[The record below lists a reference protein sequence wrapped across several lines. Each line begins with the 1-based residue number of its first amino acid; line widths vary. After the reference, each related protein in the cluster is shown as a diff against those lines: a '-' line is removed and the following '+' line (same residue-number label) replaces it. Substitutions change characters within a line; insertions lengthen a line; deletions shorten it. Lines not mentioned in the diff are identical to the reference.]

1 MNRLFCSIIAVFMFL
16 AFVLPGISFA
26 KNGNDIKLPEVSE
39 SSGMDYF
46 DALRNRAS
54 IRAFSEKELSMQDLG
69 DVLWTAGGRKS
80 LGGKWV
86 IPYAMRTD
94 PTCRI
99 FVTCAFGTYL
109 YDGTAHSLKFVNSS
123 DLRAEVAVQEFVG
136 EAPVVLIFVANP
148 APLESKAKGKG
159 RDEALDTV
167 YLSAGAI
174 MQDVYLAASAKSLAT
189 CYIGNIRH
197 GEWEK
202 GLGLSEGEI
211 YFGSM
216 PVGYMAE

>member
-1 MNRLFCSIIAVFMFL
+1 MNKFLCSMITVFVFF
-16 AFVLPGISFA
+16 AFILPGASFA
-26 KNGNDIKLPEVSE
+26 QKDGNIKLPEVSGV
-39 SSGMDYF
+39 SGMDYF

-80 LGGKWV
+80 PGGKWV
-86 IPYAMRTD
+86 VPYAMRTD

-99 FVTCAFGTYL
+99 FVTCASGTYL
-109 YDGTAHSLKFVNSS
+109 YDGTAHSLKFINNS
-123 DLRAEVAVQEFVG
+123 DLRAEVAIQEFVG
-136 EAPVVLIFVANP
+136 EAPVVLVFVANP
-148 APLESKAKGKG
+148 APLQSKLNGKG
-159 RDEALDTV
+159 RDEALDVV

-174 MQDVYLAASAKSLAT
+174 MQDVYLAASAKNLAT
-189 CYIGNIRH
+189 CYIGNIKH

-202 GLGLSEGEI
+202 TLGLSEGEI